1 MTKPGQSQTVN
12 IARTI
17 SAVSSVALF
26 LPGILVRPER
36 RAGQTIRV
44 AAGPTAVVNSFR
56 PPGALGSTV
65 DRVLQNATDP
75 FFKPEA
81 IKQVLSAGW
90 GTTSDHKDTE
100 LSIEA
105 SHWYAKGT
113 GKDPAGKSYSTGDD
127 NPSEMFRPSDAYSL
141 PHRGFVRNQ
150 SSEHDGYS
158 RLRKNKG
165 GRIDRPREGELHGI

>member
-1 MTKPGQSQTVN
+1 MGIIKTGRKPVTKPRQSQTV
-12 IARTI
+12 ARTI
-17 SAVSSVALF
+17 SAVSSAALF

-44 AAGPTAVVNSFR
+44 AAKPADVVNSFR

-75 FFKPEA
+75 FFKPEV
-81 IKQVLSAGW
+81 KQILSAGW
-90 GTTSDHKDTE
+90 GTIGDHEDTE

-113 GKDPAGKSYSTGDD
+113 GSHPAGTSYSTGDD
-127 NPSEMFRPSDAYSL
+127 NPTEMFHPSDAYSL
-141 PHRGFVRNQ
+141 PHRGFVRNL
-150 SSEHDGYS
+150 GTRTMY
-158 RLRKNKG
+158 
-165 GRIDRPREGELHGI
+165 